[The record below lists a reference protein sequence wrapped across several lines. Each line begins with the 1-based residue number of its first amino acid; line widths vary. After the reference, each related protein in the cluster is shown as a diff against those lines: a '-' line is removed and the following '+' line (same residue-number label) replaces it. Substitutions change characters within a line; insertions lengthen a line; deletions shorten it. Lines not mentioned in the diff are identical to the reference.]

1 MKNAHGY
8 YLRKGR
14 FSSGQQIYL
23 VTAVTHHRLPVFAD
37 WQMGRKLVH
46 ELQAVDRSGMCSTL
60 AFVVMPDHFHWLLA
74 LGERGN
80 LSDLLHLV
88 KGRSS
93 RAIGR
98 GTGNSVI
105 WQKGFHDHAARL
117 DEDIQEMA
125 RYVVANPLRAGLV
138 QHLGDYPL
146 WDAIFF

>member
-1 MKNAHGY
+1 MKNAHGHD
-8 YLRKGR
+8 LRKGR
-14 FSSGQQIYL
+14 FSQGQQIYL
-23 VTAVTHHRLPVFAD
+23 VTAVTQHRLPVFSD
-37 WQMGRKLVH
+37 WKIGRKLVH
-46 ELQAVDRSGMCSTL
+46 ELQAADREGMCSTL

-74 LGERGN
+74 LGEQAD

-93 RAIGR
+93 REIGR
-98 GTGNSVI
+98 VTGIRGI
-105 WQKGFHDHAARL
+105 WQQGFHDHAARF